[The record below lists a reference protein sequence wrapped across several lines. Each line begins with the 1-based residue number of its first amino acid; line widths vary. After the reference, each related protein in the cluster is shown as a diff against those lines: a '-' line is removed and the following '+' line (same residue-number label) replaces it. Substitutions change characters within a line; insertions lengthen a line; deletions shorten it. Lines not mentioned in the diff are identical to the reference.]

1 MIKKWEI
8 LESKEIFS
16 SPFIVLREEKL
27 ERSDGKIVFPY
38 YAIERPDVVYV
49 VALTKIGDL
58 VLVNQYKNGV
68 KKVILELPAGFID
81 KGEKPEEAAKREL
94 LEETGYSAK
103 EFLKLG
109 EFNSGSGLS
118 RIINYFFLAKYAK
131 KTAEQNLD
139 ENE

>member
-1 MIKKWEI
+1 M
-8 LESKEIFS
+8 
-16 SPFIVLREEKL
+16 
-27 ERSDGKIVFPY
+27 
-38 YAIERPDVVYV
+38 
-49 VALTKIGDL
+49 
-58 VLVNQYKNGV
+58 
-68 KKVILELPAGFID
+68 ELPAGFID

-118 RIINYFFLAKYAK
+118 RNINYFFLAKDAK

-139 ENE
+139 ENEEIEVKIKPYLSVLNKTKNGNGFLSEVQSQIGVLLTEKYL